1 VERVDPNA
9 FAPERVEVN
18 ALHPIAAGILHF
30 CRPRFGFGIAGPAAA
45 RSFPRQPHP
54 KRMNTSIA
62 TLLEHKGAAVRSVAS
77 TVSVSD
83 AVKEMNRH
91 KIGSVL
97 VMDGTRLAGI
107 FTERDVLT
115 RVVAA
120 DLDPKATPI
129 SRVMTANV
137 LTVPPET
144 TVQQMM
150 DIFAEKRCRHMPVI
164 KEGNILGII
173 SIGDVSRW
181 AANLHRAEA
190 ESLRQY
196 ISGGLSA

>member
-1 VERVDPNA
+1 MRLPEKSALVVSAVNPN
-9 FAPERVEVN
+9 
-18 ALHPIAAGILHF
+18 
-30 CRPRFGFGIAGPAAA
+30 
-45 RSFPRQPHP
+45 P

-62 TLLEHKGAAVRSVAS
+62 TLLEHKGGAVRSVPS
-77 TVSVSD
+77 TVSVSE
-83 AVKEMNRH
+83 AVLEMNRH

-97 VMDGTRLAGI
+97 VMDGEQLAGI

-120 DLDPKATPI
+120 DLDPKTTPI
-129 SRVMTANV
+129 ARVMTANV
-137 LTVPPET
+137 LTVGPEA
-144 TVQQMM
+144 TVQQLM
-150 DIFAEKRCRHMPVI
+150 DLFSEKRCRHLPVI
-164 KEGNILGII
+164 KEGKIFGLI

-181 AANLHRAEA
+181 VANLHRAEA